1 MLKTTFFTSKPGSPV
16 RPQIALL
23 SKISTFVKYNHWS
36 RALKVILYDNKLRDS
51 DKDAPY
57 SKSAE
62 DKNKRNVKETKTIS
76 VEEDEKISYYIF
88 QYIDEEFKN
97 EFGKKFGSVSISS
110 ENAARREF
118 NSLKKGLLDIDT
130 LASKVD
136 TLANTASICLGVKI
150 PVAERIK
157 SLLAALPVEYAHD
170 ARFIMRD
177 MPERLYEI
185 VPILKE
191 TETILAR
198 HVPPVSQRPTSQQ
211 PRPYQPAN
219 RQHFTRNKQTAPRR
233 TEEKKVC
240 RYHPHATNHTTEE
253 CSMNAT
259 LARLNLTVVERELVT
274 QTDKNYIFTLPSSS
288 LGYSEQILN
297 DWVMDSGASFHLTPN
312 IHEINK
318 FIPLSNEF
326 VILPNGT
333 RIQISGKGNV
343 VLDVFV
349 NGKSTLFVQNDV
361 RCIPELKM
369 RMLFPRPS

>member
-1 MLKTTFFTSKPGSPV
+1 M
-16 RPQIALL
+16 
-23 SKISTFVKYNHWS
+23 
-36 RALKVILYDNKLRDS
+36 
-51 DKDAPY
+51 
-57 SKSAE
+57 
-62 DKNKRNVKETKTIS
+62 
-76 VEEDEKISYYIF
+76 
-88 QYIDEEFKN
+88 
-97 EFGKKFGSVSISS
+97 
-110 ENAARREF
+110 
-118 NSLKKGLLDIDT
+118 
-130 LASKVD
+130 
-136 TLANTASICLGVKI
+136 
-150 PVAERIK
+150 AERIK

-259 LARLNLTVVERELVT
+259 LARLNLTVVEREPVT

-297 DWVMDSGASFHLTPN
+297 DWVMDSGAP
-312 IHEINK
+312 
-318 FIPLSNEF
+318 
-326 VILPNGT
+326 
-333 RIQISGKGNV
+333 
-343 VLDVFV
+343 
-349 NGKSTLFVQNDV
+349 STLL
-361 RCIPELKM
+361 PKYM
-369 RMLFPRPS
+369 K